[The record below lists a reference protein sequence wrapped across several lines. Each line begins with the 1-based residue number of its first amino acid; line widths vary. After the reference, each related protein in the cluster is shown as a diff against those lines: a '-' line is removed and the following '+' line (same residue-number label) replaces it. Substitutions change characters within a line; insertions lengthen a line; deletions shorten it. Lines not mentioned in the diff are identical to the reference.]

1 MRGSSKEEKV
11 KKVVPRA
18 DTGFNRLLKTQVIMD
33 ERLIQTFVLEVKSVP
48 VLK

>member
-1 MRGSSKEEKV
+1 MRGSLKEEKV

-18 DTGFNRLLKTQVIMD
+18 DTGFNRLLKTKIIID
-33 ERLIQTFVLEVKSVP
+33 ERLIETFALGVRSVP